1 MSTIIIIIIIATIGI
16 SALAFNNH
24 QLIEKLLLSPYRI
37 THQKEYYRVI
47 THGFVHADWMHL
59 LVNMFVLWSFGN
71 ALQIW
76 FTQLA
81 MIDIISSPAIHII
94 IIYLGGII
102 ISSLS
107 SIIKNKNSYYY
118 KSVGASGA
126 VSAIVFASIFF
137 DPWQSLYLFAIL
149 PIPGILFGVAY
160 LWYSHYM
167 SKKGGDNI
175 NHDAHFYGALFG
187 LIYPVL
193 IDPNL
198 VTHFIGQLISFGR

>member
-1 MSTIIIIIIIATIGI
+1 MITIIIIAVTVGI
-16 SALAFNNH
+16 SAIAFNN
-24 QLIEKLLLSPYRI
+24 QQILEKLLLSPYRI
-37 THQKEYYRVI
+37 THQKEYFRIV

-59 LVNMFVLWSFGN
+59 LINMFVLWSFGN
-71 ALQIW
+71 ALQLW
-76 FTQLA
+76 FNQLA
-81 MIDIISSPAIHII
+81 IVNLISSPVLHIL

-107 SIIKNKNSYYY
+107 SIVKNKNNYYY

-137 DPWQSLYLFAIL
+137 DPWQSLYLFAII
-149 PIPGILFGVAY
+149 PIPGILFGAAY
-160 LWYSHYM
+160 LRYSHYM

-187 LIYPVL
+187 LVYPVL
-193 IDPNL
+193 IDPSL
-198 VTHFIGQLISFGR
+198 VTHFFSQLISFGR

>member
-1 MSTIIIIIIIATIGI
+1 MSTIIIIIATIGI

>member
-1 MSTIIIIIIIATIGI
+1 MITIIIIAVTVGI
-16 SALAFNNH
+16 SAIAFNN
-24 QLIEKLLLSPYRI
+24 QQILEKLLLSPYRI
-37 THQKEYYRVI
+37 THQKEYFRII

-59 LVNMFVLWSFGN
+59 LINMFVLWSFGN
-71 ALQIW
+71 ALQLW
-76 FTQLA
+76 FNQLA
-81 MIDIISSPAIHII
+81 IVNLISSPVLHIL

-107 SIIKNKNSYYY
+107 SIVKNKNNYYY

-137 DPWQSLYLFAIL
+137 DPWQSLYLFAII
-149 PIPGILFGVAY
+149 PIPGILFGAAY

-187 LIYPVL
+187 LVYPVL
-193 IDPNL
+193 IDPSL
-198 VTHFIGQLISFGR
+198 VTHFFSQLISFGR

>member
-1 MSTIIIIIIIATIGI
+1 MITIIIIAVTVGI
-16 SALAFNNH
+16 SAIAFNN
-24 QLIEKLLLSPYRI
+24 QQILEKLLLSPYRI
-37 THQKEYYRVI
+37 THQKEYFRIV

-71 ALQIW
+71 ALQLW
-76 FTQLA
+76 FNQLA
-81 MIDIISSPAIHII
+81 IVNLISSPVLHIL

-107 SIIKNKNSYYY
+107 SIVKNKNNYYY

-137 DPWQSLYLFAIL
+137 DPWQSLYLFAVI
-149 PIPGILFGVAY
+149 PIPGILFGAAY

-187 LIYPVL
+187 LVYPVL
-193 IDPNL
+193 IDPSL
-198 VTHFIGQLISFGR
+198 VTHFFSQLISFGR

>member
-1 MSTIIIIIIIATIGI
+1 MITIIIIAVTVGI
-16 SALAFNNH
+16 SAIAFNN
-24 QLIEKLLLSPYRI
+24 QQILEKLLLSPYRI
-37 THQKEYYRVI
+37 THQKEYFRIV

-59 LVNMFVLWSFGN
+59 LINMFVLWSFGN
-71 ALQIW
+71 ALQLW
-76 FTQLA
+76 FNQLA
-81 MIDIISSPAIHII
+81 IVNLISSPVLHIL

-107 SIIKNKNSYYY
+107 SIVKNKNNYYY

-137 DPWQSLYLFAIL
+137 DPWQSLYLFAII
-149 PIPGILFGVAY
+149 PIPGILFGAAY

-187 LIYPVL
+187 LVYPVL
-193 IDPNL
+193 IDPSL
-198 VTHFIGQLISFGR
+198 VTHFFSQLISFGR

>member
-1 MSTIIIIIIIATIGI
+1 MITIIIIAVTVGI
-16 SALAFNNH
+16 SAIAFNNQH
-24 QLIEKLLLSPYRI
+24 LLEKLLLSPYRI
-37 THQKEYYRVI
+37 THQKEYFRIV

-71 ALQIW
+71 ALQLW
-76 FTQLA
+76 FNQLA
-81 MIDIISSPAIHII
+81 IVNLISSPVLHIL

-107 SIIKNKNSYYY
+107 SIVKNKNNYYY

-137 DPWQSLYLFAIL
+137 APWQSLYLFAVI
-149 PIPGILFGVAY
+149 PIPGILFGAAY

-187 LIYPVL
+187 LVYPVL
-193 IDPNL
+193 IDPSL
-198 VTHFIGQLISFGR
+198 VTHFFSQLISFGR

>member
-1 MSTIIIIIIIATIGI
+1 MITIIIIAVTVGI
-16 SALAFNNH
+16 SAIAFNN
-24 QLIEKLLLSPYRI
+24 QQILEKLLLSPYRI
-37 THQKEYYRVI
+37 AHQKEYFRIV

-59 LVNMFVLWSFGN
+59 LINMFVLWSFGN
-71 ALQIW
+71 ALQLW
-76 FTQLA
+76 FNQLA
-81 MIDIISSPAIHII
+81 IVNLISSPVLHIL

-107 SIIKNKNSYYY
+107 SIVKNKNNYYY

-137 DPWQSLYLFAIL
+137 DPWQSLYLFAII
-149 PIPGILFGVAY
+149 PIPGILFGAAY

-187 LIYPVL
+187 LVYPVL
-193 IDPNL
+193 IDPSL
-198 VTHFIGQLISFGR
+198 VTHFFSQLISFGR